1 MSQYKSKF
9 QNTEVFYICVCICV
23 GIGKVIL
30 FQLLSL
36 KKWETDTCTCN
47 MMQYLKKK
55 QFCNKC
61 LPVPWFVSA
70 KQFMER
76 QKIKISIMYNI
87 INLCYRNKNICLLV
101 VGITFTNKSTCLL
114 YIFCGNQNSHL
125 SLPVLRSLYYKLGFS
140 SVKQR
145 SVLKHNACDWLS
157 LFCILIRI
165 KGKRY
170 N

>member
-1 MSQYKSKF
+1 MNFTFWVFFGMEQILSLVMSQYKSKF

-70 KQFMER
+70 K
-76 QKIKISIMYNI
+76 
-87 INLCYRNKNICLLV
+87 
-101 VGITFTNKSTCLL
+101 
-114 YIFCGNQNSHL
+114 
-125 SLPVLRSLYYKLGFS
+125 
-140 SVKQR
+140 
-145 SVLKHNACDWLS
+145 
-157 LFCILIRI
+157 
-165 KGKRY
+165 
-170 N
+170 